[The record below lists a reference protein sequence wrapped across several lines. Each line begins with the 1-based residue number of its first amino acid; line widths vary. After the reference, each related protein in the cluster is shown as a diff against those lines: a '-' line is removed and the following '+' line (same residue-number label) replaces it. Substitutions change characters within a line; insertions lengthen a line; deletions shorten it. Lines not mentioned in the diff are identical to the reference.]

1 MPSFDP
7 RARYPQGNVRMSIPT
22 LSGGVGRQAPTK
34 RAVNEAQDI
43 DNALVTL
50 ERSVEKRSPLQFI
63 RRYTNNSF
71 ATLDSDDFSRLDVG
85 TTSTDADLFFHWFS
99 VSDSQRYL
107 VVIDYSSSNS
117 ATYFSIYRTTEAGF
131 YKCNVDASAQ
141 FNYLTYGYD
150 EGLPMN
156 LKAITIGPQLIVLN
170 SIVKAGYTSTERTFN
185 GSEEIQLAD
194 GSTTTPSSGDKYWC
208 KINYDG
214 EYVSNPRYLED
225 TGGRKIIYYTTIPVD
240 PQGEASIFISS
251 KFYVKNDQVFYPM
264 PAGTDLGLYL
274 NQRYSETGSGEF
286 ADILDDGAPSPNPYQ
301 WTMLDEDVPRS
312 MLHFHVHGIEVVHGD
327 NHPTPSTDFTVTVT
341 FTTEAARTKW
351 LTLDK
356 FFLANVELPLD
367 SGYTLTDN
375 GTDEWRIVWT
385 SANGITTGPA
395 YEIADTFETN
405 WTTTTVQNE
414 PYEFRGVVQ
423 DFEWPTS
430 LDNQVTD
437 AATYDYTPTAT
448 TTIVSNC
455 IQEGIAENSVP
466 AYATDAGANGAA
478 FNLRGDADGGAVGE
492 FIPVE
497 DWDYP
502 EAGKAYLGQALEDFS
517 EFNFPPDATD
527 VNDTA
532 NGPSGTQA
540 TETLAELYPDELGAT
555 ANGRSGTAG
564 TGKVYYVEN
573 SYAGNPP
580 GFYIVR
586 NAEDKPYLM
595 LIRSPYEYSVIDRER
610 FPKIV
615 KITDASGSV
624 EQFALEDF
632 ELEHRVA
639 GDLTTNPGPAA
650 FKDGLQAQ
658 IQSMAFFRDRFF
670 LSVGKGLLV
679 AYRGLLRLLGRGPF
693 YGPGDRPHRRSS
705 VYQQVCP
712 CGYYDSVP
720 AVPVYQY

>member
-1 MPSFDP
+1 M
-7 RARYPQGNVRMSIPT
+7 A
-22 LSGGVGRQAPTK
+22 
-34 RAVNEAQDI
+34 
-43 DNALVTL
+43 
-50 ERSVEKRSPLQFI
+50 
-63 RRYTNNSF
+63 
-71 ATLDSDDFSRLDVG
+71 
-85 TTSTDADLFFHWFS
+85 H
-99 VSDSQRYL
+99 
-107 VVIDYSSSNS
+107 
-117 ATYFSIYRTTEAGF
+117 
-131 YKCNVDASAQ
+131 
-141 FNYLTYGYD
+141 
-150 EGLPMN
+150 
-156 LKAITIGPQLIVLN
+156 
-170 SIVKAGYTSTERTFN
+170 
-185 GSEEIQLAD
+185 
-194 GSTTTPSSGDKYWC
+194 
-208 KINYDG
+208 
-214 EYVSNPRYLED
+214 
-225 TGGRKIIYYTTIPVD
+225 
-240 PQGEASIFISS
+240 
-251 KFYVKNDQVFYPM
+251 
-264 PAGTDLGLYL
+264 
-274 NQRYSETGSGEF
+274 
-286 ADILDDGAPSPNPYQ
+286 
-301 WTMLDEDVPRS
+301 
-312 MLHFHVHGIEVVHGD
+312 
-327 NHPTPSTDFTVTVT
+327 
-341 FTTEAARTKW
+341 
-351 LTLDK
+351 
-356 FFLANVELPLD
+356 
-367 SGYTLTDN
+367 
-375 GTDEWRIVWT
+375 WT
-385 SANGITTGPA
+385 SANGSTTGPA
-395 YEIADTFETN
+395 YEVADTFETN
-405 WTTTTVQNE
+405 WTTTTTVQNE

-430 LDNQVTD
+430 LDNYVTD
-437 AATYDYTPTAT
+437 AATYDYRLTAT
-448 TTIVSNC
+448 TTIIFNC

-532 NGPSGTQA
+532 NGPSGSQA
-540 TETLAELYPDELGAT
+540 TETLADLYPDELGAT

-670 LSVGKGLLV
+670 LSVGDSVFSSRTGDFSDFWVEDPSTVQETDPIDVRLSTNKYAPV
-679 AYRGLLRLLGRGPF
+679 ATMTPF
-693 YGPGDRPHRRSS
+693 QQYLFINTESDIQFTLNGSENKISPLNAEVSQRRSTRLRPS
-705 VYQQVCP
+705 WTPSCSARRSTSLRPAGRTSTLMMLRCP
-712 CGYYDSVP
+712 
-720 AVPVYQY
+720 